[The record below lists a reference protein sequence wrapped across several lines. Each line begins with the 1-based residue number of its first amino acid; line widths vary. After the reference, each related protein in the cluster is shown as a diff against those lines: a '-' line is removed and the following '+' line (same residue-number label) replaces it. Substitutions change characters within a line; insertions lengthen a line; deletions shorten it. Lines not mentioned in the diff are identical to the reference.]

1 MCGRYSFDDTREIY
15 EVRALLAQL
24 AESVGEQAAAS
35 VKLGEV
41 FPTDTAAILAQTQT
55 GHSTAAMD
63 WGFPLHGSKKNIIN
77 ARSETILEKP
87 MFRNSALTK
96 RCLVPCTGFYEWQ
109 KIENRKRKYKID
121 IKDEN
126 FFYLAGLYSMFKI
139 DGEQTLR
146 YVIITAAANDFMKE
160 VHHRMPLIVPKR
172 NIADWLNTTPIDIDS
187 IYNLAGELEAVAV

>member
-160 VHHRMPLIVPKR
+160 IHPRMPLIVPKH
-172 NIADWLNTTPIDIDS
+172 NVADWLNTTPIDIDS